1 MKNLYEEIVK
11 KLFFDLPDSEEI
23 IGEADGPVAIVVA
36 GSPWGLVLELLA
48 ITVIVAVL
56 ITAVIL
62 LIRYFRKRKKK

>member
-36 GSPWGLVLELLA
+36 GSPWGLVLELLG